1 MDKSERENRRGNQ
14 EWTIQKERKPKG
26 QYIIDDSE
34 REKNEGATKNEQLR
48 EREPKLQSIIDNLE
62 RENRRGNQEWTKQTK
77 KTEVAIKNG

>member
-1 MDKSERENRRGNQ
+1 L
-14 EWTIQKERKPKG
+14 G
-26 QYIIDDSE
+26 QIKIDDSE